1 MPSRP
6 SLRRMI
12 PALLL
17 AAPALQA
24 QTTQP
29 DPNLVFFLLAEQS
42 RTAFTVQGA
51 GARAI
56 GTGGA
61 FIAVADDASA
71 VSFNPAGLAQLLRPE
86 FSTVGKQ
93 LTRRQDFQR
102 FSGPDVS
109 FDDSSSSDRSTSPDF
124 WSFTLPWKHN
134 GLNYTFQLSRQRIFD
149 FSFSSD
155 REFNSRVGTTPRKN
169 RQYVDQRGGVNLW
182 SAALGAELTPRLL
195 LGGSVNLWRG
205 SWSFK
210 SDSLAMTPGGAPL
223 TELSFQQDNS
233 FKGFNWSVGTIW
245 RSEYLNVGAV
255 YRSAF
260 TADYGFT
267 NTVMFEDYTG
277 TTEDTL
283 DQSPAQ
289 TFRLEWPES
298 LGAGLGLHLH
308 PRWLVTADWTR
319 IRWSRTTIRATG
331 SPYDGLNFFDL
342 QAATR
347 TPDIVDFHSGTEWIA
362 FLGERV
368 VIPLRAG
375 VFREPQ
381 PLVDRRTGEQRVFKG
396 WTAGFGIKSGA
407 LTVDVAYK
415 KSDSMRKVS
424 RLQFTST
431 GTTTY
436 TTGEEDLDEK
446 RYYISLIWQMNP
458 ERVKK
463 TLHWLFV
470 GN

>member
-1 MPSRP
+1 MAC
-6 SLRRMI
+6 I
-12 PALLL
+12 PILHRTRAALLL
-17 AAPALQA
+17 SAQALVA
-24 QTTQP
+24 QTSGGDP
-29 DPNLVFFLLAEQS
+29 DLVFFLLAEQS

-61 FIAVADDASA
+61 FIAVADDATA

-86 FSTVGKQ
+86 FSVVGKQ
-93 LTRRQDFQR
+93 LDRRQDFQR
-102 FSGPDVS
+102 FAGPEVS
-109 FDDSSSSDRSTSPDF
+109 FDDSSSTDRTTSPDF
-124 WSFTLPWKHN
+124 WSFTLPWKHK
-134 GLNYTFQLSRQRIFD
+134 GLNYTFQLSHQRIFD
-149 FSFSSD
+149 FGFRSD
-155 REFNSRVGTTPRKN
+155 RTFNSRVGTTPRLN

-182 SAALGAELTPRLL
+182 SAALGAELTPRMLV
-195 LGGSVNLWRG
+195 GGSVNLWRG

-210 SDSLAMTPGGAPL
+210 SDSMSLTPAGAPL
-223 TELSFQQDNS
+223 TELGFRQDNS
-233 FKGFNWSVGTIW
+233 FKGFNWSAGAIW
-245 RSEYLNVGAV
+245 RSEYLNLGAV

-267 NTVMFEDYTG
+267 NSVLFEDYTG
-277 TTEDTL
+277 TVPDSLE
-283 DQSPAQ
+283 QNPAQ

-319 IRWSRTTIRATG
+319 IRWSRTTIRADR
-331 SPYDGLNFFDL
+331 SVYDGLNFFDL

-362 FLGERV
+362 YLGDRV
-368 VIPLRAG
+368 VIPVRAG

-396 WTAGFGIKSGA
+396 WTAGFGVKTGA
-407 LTVDVAYK
+407 LTVDVAFK
-415 KSDSMRKVS
+415 KSDSVRNVS

-431 GTTTY
+431 GATSY
-436 TTGEEDLDEK
+436 TVGEEDLDEK
-446 RYYISLIWQMNP
+446 RVYLSLVWQMNP

-463 TLHWLFV
+463 VLHWLFV